1 MFLYVNVT
9 LPVSSWFL
17 REVIMIRLYFNYR
30 IFNHLLTAIFLAI
43 FTTVTLADVAPA
55 DFREQLSDKVWLEN
69 LKPANFQDRE
79 IIEGTGQDIIEI
91 KAPYAAEDA
100 TIVPISL
107 HTKIPQTVNY
117 YIKKIHI
124 FVDKNPLP
132 LVGIF
137 EFTPHSGKAD
147 LAMRIR
153 VDDFSYVRAIA
164 EMNTGELYMT
174 KSFVRAKGAC
184 SAPPPASM
192 GESMKLLGSMKMN
205 TIGDVEFGKPNLMQ
219 LKIRHPNITGMA
231 PLKIGSRV
239 IPPPHFVKEL
249 EIDFNGELVLKAL
262 LTFGISMDPAFRFY
276 FVPDKAGIM
285 TVKGIDTKNNNFSS
299 THEIKTQS

>member
-1 MFLYVNVT
+1 MKK
-9 LPVSSWFL
+9 LPFKYSG
-17 REVIMIRLYFNYR
+17 FNY
-30 IFNHLLTAIFLAI
+30 LLTAFILVSLN
-43 FTTVTLADVAPA
+43 TVGMADTAPA

-79 IIEGTGQDIIEI
+79 IVEGTSQDIIEI
-91 KAPYAAEDA
+91 KAPYTAEDA
-100 TIVPISL
+100 TVVPISL
-107 HTKIPQTVNY
+107 HTKIPQSANH
-117 YIKKIHI
+117 YISKIHI

-164 EMNTGELYMT
+164 EMNTGELYMA

-184 SAPPPASM
+184 SAPPPSSM
-192 GESMKLLGSMKMN
+192 EESMKLLGSMKMN
-205 TIGDVEFGKPNLMQ
+205 TIGDVELGQPNLMQ

-231 PLKIGSRV
+231 PLKVGSRV
-239 IPPPHFVKEL
+239 MPPPHFVKEL
-249 EIDFNGELVLKAL
+249 VVDFNDTPVLKAI
-262 LTFGISMDPAFRFY
+262 LTFSVSMDPAFRFY
-276 FVPDKAGIM
+276 FVPDKEGVI

-299 THEIKTQS
+299 THEIKIKS

>member
-1 MFLYVNVT
+1 MKLSVT
-9 LPVSSWFL
+9 DRSFGQIL
-17 REVIMIRLYFNYR
+17 MIISLC
-30 IFNHLLTAIFLAI
+30 LAA
-43 FTTVTLADVAPA
+43 VTIQADVAPA
-55 DFREQLSDKVWLEN
+55 DFREQLSEKVWVET

-79 IIEGTGQDIIEI
+79 IIEGTEQNVLEI
-91 KAPYAAEDA
+91 KAPYTAEDA
-100 TIVPISL
+100 SVVPISI
-107 HTKIPQTVNY
+107 HTKIPQTPDL

-132 LVGIF
+132 LVGVF
-137 EFTPHSGKAD
+137 DLTPQSGKAD

-153 VDDFSYVRAIA
+153 VDDFSFVRAIA

-192 GESMKLLGSMKMN
+192 DESVKLLGTMKMD
-205 TIGDVEFGKPNLMQ
+205 TIGDIELGKPNLMQ

-249 EIDFNGELVLKAL
+249 EVDFNGTPVMKAV
-262 LTFGISMDPAFRFY
+262 LTFGVSMDPAFRFY
-276 FVPDKAGIM
+276 FVPDKAGTI
-285 TVKGIDTKNNNFSS
+285 TIKGIDTKNNNFSS
-299 THEIKTQS
+299 THEIKS